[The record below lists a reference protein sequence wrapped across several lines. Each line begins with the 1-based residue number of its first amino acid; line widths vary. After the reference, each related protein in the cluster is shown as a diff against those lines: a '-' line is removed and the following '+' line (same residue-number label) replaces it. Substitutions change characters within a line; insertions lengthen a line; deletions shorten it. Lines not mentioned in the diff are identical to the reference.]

1 MPFDKKQ
8 MSALLGKS
16 DSELWKIITAVAATS
31 GIARPEAQP
40 SARDMARLRTVLAG
54 VGERDVGEA
63 LAILRRARGED

>member
-31 GIARPEAQP
+31 GIALPEAQP